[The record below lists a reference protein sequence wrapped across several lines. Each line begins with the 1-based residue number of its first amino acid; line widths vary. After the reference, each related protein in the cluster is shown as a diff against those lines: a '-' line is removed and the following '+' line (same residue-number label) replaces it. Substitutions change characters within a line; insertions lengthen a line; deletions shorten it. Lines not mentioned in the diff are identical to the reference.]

1 MGTDTHL
8 SSHNNIF
15 KMLKTIY
22 ANISAEWYR
31 YIEHTHTPYMYI
43 CCRLFL
49 SFFHFCLVNIS
60 GHTPCAGEHTVKPN
74 QTNRNYHQH
83 HAHRS
88 YVCLCVAGRERQ
100 CVCSTVIVY
109 SVVIFILFASFAFC
123 PLSTRAII
131 RWWQWIEGTITTREN
146 KKATH
151 VCMAQRANKK
161 PPNISHARV
170 DNHMRVYFFRC
181 SSLLLLLLNVF
192 PLLRFL

>member
-1 MGTDTHL
+1 MPTYQPSGT
-8 SSHNNIF
+8 
-15 KMLKTIY
+15 
-22 ANISAEWYR
+22 AISNT
-31 YIEHTHTPYMYI
+31 HTHTVYVYLLSP
-43 CCRLFL
+43 F
-49 SFFHFCLVNIS
+49 SFFLPLL
-60 GHTPCAGEHTVKPN
+60 PCQHKRPYAVCWWAYGETEPN
-74 QTNRNYHQH
+74 QSKLPPAPCTPK
-83 HAHRS
+83 
-88 YVCLCVAGRERQ
+88 LCVFVCGGQREREKEAM

-151 VCMAQRANKK
+151 VCMEQRANKK